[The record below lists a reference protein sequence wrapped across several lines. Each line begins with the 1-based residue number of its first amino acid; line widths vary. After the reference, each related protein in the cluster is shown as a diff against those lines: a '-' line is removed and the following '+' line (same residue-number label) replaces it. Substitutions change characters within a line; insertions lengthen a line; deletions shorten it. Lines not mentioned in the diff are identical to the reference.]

1 MVKLV
6 IRKEQG
12 QARYYTEFLEE
23 NIGLEMTL
31 IPDGTFL
38 MGSPDDEL
46 ERRKN
51 ESPQHRVTVPSFFIG
66 RYPITQAQWRV
77 VAGWEPVER
86 ELDPDPSHFKDDP
99 KEIPLPSPLKRG
111 RPDKYESMIQ
121 TFSRWNRPVECVSWY
136 DAKEFCVRLS
146 QRTKKDYRLPTEA
159 EWEYACRAGTTTPF
173 HFGKIITT
181 DYVNYDGNYTYGESP
196 KGEYREQTTPV
207 GYFQVANAFGL
218 YDMHGNVYEWCE
230 DDYHDS
236 YENAPT
242 DGSAWLST
250 DASTTKIRRG
260 GCWSYDPDYCR
271 CAYRNYYY
279 FADYRFNNIGLR
291 VVRVA
296 PRILP

>member
-6 IRKEQG
+6 IRKEQR
-12 QARYYTEFLEE
+12 QAQYYTEFLEE
-23 NIGLEMTL
+23 NVGLEMTL
-31 IPDGTFL
+31 IPSGAFL
-38 MGSPDDEL
+38 MGSPEDEL
-46 ERRKN
+46 DRN
-51 ESPQHRVTVPSFFIG
+51 DDESPQHRVTVPSFFMG
-66 RYPITQAQWRV
+66 RYPITQAQWRI

-111 RPDKYESMIQ
+111 RPDKYESTIN
-121 TFSRWNRPVECVSWY
+121 TFSRWDRPVEKVSWH

-146 QRTKKDYRLPTEA
+146 QRTKKEYRLPTEA

-181 DYVNYDGNYTYGESP
+181 DYVNYNGNYTYGESP

-218 YDMHGNVYEWCE
+218 YDIHGNVYEWCE
-230 DDYHDS
+230 DDYHKS

-242 DGSAWLST
+242 DGSAWLS
-250 DASTTKIRRG
+250 SNKITTKIIRG
-260 GCWSYDPDYCR
+260 GSWHLLPLYCR
-271 CAYRNYYY
+271 SAFR
-279 FADYRFNNIGLR
+279 DYDTPGGNVSIGLR
-291 VVRVA
+291 VVSVA